1 MEWSDIRI
9 FLAIARAGT
18 LQGAARATGQTQP
31 TMGRRLRALEEAVG
45 HALFQRTA
53 DGLVLTDEGSAMLG
67 HAERMEQEALA
78 LERTLAGHDDVLEGT
93 LRVSSSDWFGVYV
106 LAPVI
111 AAFVQAHPRVSVELL
126 TESRLMDLSRREA
139 DLVFRI
145 LPFDAPDIAQRKLMR
160 MEYGLYTARD
170 AAAPT
175 PGDGTGIGLIT
186 MDTAF
191 ADLPDVQW
199 LHARLP
205 NAHVVFRSN
214 NREAQARLC
223 AAGVGVAVLPCLLA
237 ARIDGLRRIDTDT
250 DTDADTDTA
259 PPGRDVWVG
268 YHKDLRR
275 VPRLRALLDAT
286 IAALGTET

>member
-18 LQGAARATGQTQP
+18 LQGAARAAGQTQP
-31 TMGRRLRALEEAVG
+31 TMGRRLRALEEDVG

-53 DGLVLTDEGSAMLG
+53 NGLVLTDEGSAMLG

-78 LERTLAGHDDVLEGT
+78 LARTLAGHDDALEGT
-93 LRVSSSDWFGVYV
+93 IRVSSSDWFGVHV
-106 LAPVI
+106 LSPVI

-126 TESRLMDLSRREA
+126 TDARLLDLARREA

-160 MEYGLYTARD
+160 MEYGLYAARD
-170 AAAPT
+170 AAPPP
-175 PGDGTGIGLIT
+175 PGDGTGIGLVT

-191 ADLPDVQW
+191 AGLPDVQW
-199 LHARLP
+199 LHALLP

-237 ARIDGLRRIDTDT
+237 ARIDGLRRIDTP
-250 DTDADTDTA
+250 TA
-259 PPGRDVWVG
+259 PPARDVWVG

-286 IAALGTET
+286 LAALGTEGTVA